1 MLGNFAHRPTMCH
14 LIKSCFFQ
22 SANDLCTRPFRLSPY
37 LIESDVLAGHALLP
51 LIFAVSLL
59 LHDRDTLLGM
69 SADRILQRLSSSPS
83 LFTPLQV
90 PPHPLQVCTHNSRVG
105 RLLHVSSTTSC
116 LRLACLLVSLHILT
130 KLNRVCVIELNAHPK
145 GLLTSRTLCPIDAT
159 LI

>member
-1 MLGNFAHRPTMCH
+1 MHET
-14 LIKSCFFQ
+14 FQ
-22 SANDLCTRPFRLSPY
+22 TLTL

-51 LIFAVSLL
+51 LVFAVSLL

-90 PPHPLQVCTHNSRVG
+90 PPHPLQVCTHNSRVV

-116 LRLACLLVSLHILT
+116 LRLACLLVSLHICT
-130 KLNRVCVIELNAHPK
+130 KIARVCVIEFE
-145 GLLTSRTLCPIDAT
+145 LTSKRTSNKSHALSH
-159 LI
+159 

>member
-1 MLGNFAHRPTMCH
+1 MHET
-14 LIKSCFFQ
+14 FQ
-22 SANDLCTRPFRLSPY
+22 TLTL

-51 LIFAVSLL
+51 LVFAVSLL

-130 KLNRVCVIELNAHPK
+130 KMNRVRVIEFE
-145 GLLTSRTLCPIDAT
+145 LTSKRTSNKSHALSH
-159 LI
+159 

>member
-1 MLGNFAHRPTMCH
+1 MHET
-14 LIKSCFFQ
+14 FQ
-22 SANDLCTRPFRLSPY
+22 TLTL

-90 PPHPLQVCTHNSRVG
+90 PPHPLQVCNHNSRVG

-130 KLNRVCVIELNAHPK
+130 KMNRVRVIEFE
-145 GLLTSRTLCPIDAT
+145 LTSKRTSNKSHALSH
-159 LI
+159 